1 MEAYREKELNSEQ
14 GVSVHGRGHIIR
26 TYIYANAFCNI
37 MKEQGVTVDR
47 NAVILGITGHD
58 LGRGGLGHDRWEV
71 QSGRQTN
78 QAIRQQY
85 GEGTAGEAWENE
97 VADSIVGVPIEP
109 PGQRKRTVPVSQT
122 MEAQLLQSADSLDI
136 GRTGDFDQYYFDFLR
151 DKNGTVSPEAQKIRD
166 QLADEAN
173 LLQRLTNP
181 LCANYQTLN
190 LLTQAASDADDDESM
205 TYYQNQ
211 RNALDANIKA
221 EMLAQANNSDNEAFI
236 DGYEDVIRR
245 NPQMFPLLTK
255 YYLNGD

>member
-1 MEAYREKELNSEQ
+1 MPTPGK
-14 GVSVHGRGHIIR
+14 
-26 TYIYANAFCNI
+26 F
-37 MKEQGVTVDR
+37 
-47 NAVILGITGHD
+47 
-58 LGRGGLGHDRWEV
+58 
-71 QSGRQTN
+71 
-78 QAIRQQY
+78 
-85 GEGTAGEAWENE
+85 GENTAGEIYEKE
-97 VADSIVGVPIEP
+97 IADSIVGVEINP
-109 PGQRKRTVPVSQT
+109 PGLRKRHVPASPT

-181 LCANYQTLN
+181 LCANYPTLN

-221 EMLAQANNSDNEAFI
+221 EMLAQANNSDNQAFV

-245 NPQMFPLLTK
+245 NPQMFPLFTK